1 MSPNPVHDLIR
12 RHSSVRQ
19 YTDAPID
26 EDLLK
31 EIVCCGQA
39 ASSSSFIQAY
49 SLVRVCNHDKRKT
62 IAEAAGGQA
71 WVAAAPEFLVICAD
85 LQRVAYACRKADAG
99 ELEGWTEHFI
109 TATVDAALMA
119 QNMMLAAEAA
129 GLGGVFIG
137 GIRNDPT
144 TVAELLALPKQVYPV
159 FGLCLGWPAQRN
171 PVKPRFPVEAIVH
184 TDRYDAQGVP
194 GYVDAYDQTMM
205 DYYRTRDSNARQSD
219 WSTQT
224 AAAVQGKKRQH
235 MLGFLQARG
244 FLKR

>member
-1 MSPNPVHDLIR
+1 MSPNPVHELIR

-19 YTDAPID
+19 YTDQPID
-26 EDLLK
+26 QDLLND
-31 EIVCCGQA
+31 IIRCGQA

-49 SLVRVCNHDKRKT
+49 SLLRVRDPEKRKT

-71 WVAAAPEFLVICAD
+71 WIVAAPEFLMICAD
-85 LQRVAYACRKADAG
+85 LQRVAYACRKAGAG

-109 TATVDAALMA
+109 AATVDAALMA

-137 GIRNDPT
+137 GIRNDPA
-144 TVAELLALPKQVYPV
+144 TVAKLLALPEQVYPV
-159 FGLCLGWPAQRN
+159 FGLCLGWPTQRN

-184 TDRYDAQGVP
+184 TDQYDVQGVAAH
-194 GYVDAYDQTMM
+194 VDAYDQAMT

-224 AAAVQGKKRQH
+224 AAAVQGKKREH
-235 MLGFLQARG
+235 MLGFLRARG